1 MEIFDYLFE
10 QYSTYDNIDIVLE
23 LIAVAFGITSVVLAN
38 FNKVAV
44 YPTGMVSTLIYVY
57 ILYKFTLL
65 GDMIINGYYFIISV
79 YGWYFWSTKSKEV
92 NHQIDF
98 ATKKEWK
105 ITGMIFWGGV
115 LLILTVYLSFGKL
128 TNWISSVD
136 ILTTAISFSGM
147 YMMARRR
154 IENWY
159 FWLIGDSISIPLYL
173 YKGLAFSAF
182 QFVVFIV
189 LSISGY
195 RMWKK
200 KIALAK
206 A

>member
-1 MEIFDYLFE
+1 MELFDYLFE
-10 QYSTYDNIDIVLE
+10 QYASYDTIDIILE
-23 LIAVAFGITSVVLAN
+23 LVAVGFGILSVVMAN
-38 FNKVAV
+38 MNKVAV

-57 ILYKFTLL
+57 LLLKFSLL
-65 GDMIINGYYFIISV
+65 GDMIINAYYFVISL

-92 NHQIDF
+92 NHQIDY
-98 ATKKEWK
+98 ATTQEWK
-105 ITGMIFWGGV
+105 ISGLIFMGGI
-115 LLILTVYLSFGKL
+115 LLILSIYISLGKL
-128 TNWISSVD
+128 NNLVSYVD
-136 ILTTAISFSGM
+136 ILTTSISFAGM

-154 IENWY
+154 IENWF
-159 FWLIGDSISIPLYL
+159 FWLVGDSISIPLYL

-182 QFVVFIV
+182 QFVIFII

-200 KIALAK
+200 QLALAK

>member
-1 MEIFDYLFE
+1 MELFDYLFE
-10 QYSTYDNIDIVLE
+10 QYSSYDTLDIILE
-23 LIAVAFGITSVVLAN
+23 LVAVGFGITSVIMAN
-38 FNKVAV
+38 LNKVAV
-44 YPTGMVSTLIYVY
+44 YPTGMISTLIYVY
-57 ILYKFTLL
+57 LLYKFTLL
-65 GDMIINGYYFIISV
+65 GDMIINGYYFVISI

-92 NHQIDF
+92 NHQIDY
-98 ATKKEWK
+98 ATQKEWK
-105 ITGMIFWGGV
+105 TTGLIFLGGI
-115 LLILTVYLSFGKL
+115 ILTLSIYLGFGRL

-173 YKGLAFSAF
+173 YKGLAFSSF
-182 QFVVFIV
+182 QFVVFII
-189 LSISGY
+189 LSISGLM
-195 RMWKK
+195 MWKK
-200 KIALAK
+200 QLKLAK